1 MGVDFLK
8 ISLTFKKQNKMQEI
22 QTQIDNLESQLT
34 GDMFKDMDIK
44 DAIHNLKMK
53 RDGVKPASQQIDC
66 VGCGS

>member
-8 ISLTFKKQNKMQEI
+8 ISLTSPKQIKMQEI
-22 QTQIDNLESQLT
+22 QTQIDDLESQLT

-44 DAIHNLKMK
+44 DTIHNLKMK
-53 RDGVKPASQQIDC
+53 RDGVKPANQQIDC